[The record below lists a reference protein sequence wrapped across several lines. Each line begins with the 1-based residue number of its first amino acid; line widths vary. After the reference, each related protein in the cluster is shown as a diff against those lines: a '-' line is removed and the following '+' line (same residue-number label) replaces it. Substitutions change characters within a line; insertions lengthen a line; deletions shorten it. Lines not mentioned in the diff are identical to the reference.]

1 VDFKEIYTLSLKHG
15 IKIKYKLTVQANN
28 LKLVPCKR
36 VPTLPPLSL
45 LKIDKNSDIYLNV
58 VVEECSINSFIKLIE
73 EVKRKFNKYKKGD
86 VELEYAITG
95 GAGTL
100 EAGINTEFK
109 LDLKKVK
116 LKDIKK
122 ELEKYN
128 NLGIKLTAS
137 LRTNPF
143 KSGSNFYL
151 FLVNKVG
158 GFDKIKTSELL
169 DFLYTKKHP
178 LIQINFAN
186 SFYDVVRVEIL
197 GKKGVIEKTYG
208 ILTTHPLL
216 HGLYLDEL
224 KEEILI
230 KKYVK
235 RRGIPIPKLER
246 II

>member
-1 VDFKEIYTLSLKHG
+1 MTIGIVGLGLMGGSFALALKDAYQDSVTIVGTDHN
-15 IKIKYKLTVQANN
+15 ISHLQEAQK
-28 LKLVPCKR
+28 LKL
-36 VPTLPPLSL
+36 
-45 LKIDKNSDIYLNV
+45 IDKSLSYDEIKKISDVIV
-58 VVEECSINSFIKLIE
+58 FAIPVKAIN
-73 EVKRKFNKYKKGD
+73 
-86 VELEYAITG
+86 
-95 GAGTL
+95 
-100 EAGINTEFK
+100 
-109 LDLKKVK
+109 LKKVK